1 MSARVDHLTGATV
14 EDAPPPCR
22 SCMWWQTRPG
32 KPVPDRRR
40 FVEQIEDDFGPWGKL
55 YRDDGRVVGLIQYG
69 PADMFP
75 RAAGMPAGPP
85 SRDAVLVTCAYLIAA
100 HTPWVLQ
107 SLLLAVIGECKDRGL
122 PALEAF
128 AYRYAAEETF
138 PGRFLRHRTIFPA
151 DFLRDFGFEQR
162 RSSGRI
168 ELARLDLRTLETVT
182 EASRLEWLR
191 SRLAVLGAAPAAPA
205 AP

>member
-1 MSARVDHLTGATV
+1 MSRVDHLTGATV

-32 KPVPDRRR
+32 KPVGDRRR
-40 FVEQIEDDFGPWGKL
+40 FIEEVEDGFGPWGKL
-55 YRDDGRVVGLIQYG
+55 YRDDGRVVGLIQCG
-69 PADMFP
+69 PASAFP
-75 RAAGMPAGPP
+75 RTSGMPAGPP
-85 SRDAVLVTCAYLIAA
+85 SRDAVIVTCAYLIDA

-128 AYRYAAEETF
+128 TYRYAARETF

-151 DFLRDFGFEQR
+151 DFMRDFGFEPR
-162 RSSGRI
+162 RTLGRV
-168 ELARLDLRTLETVT
+168 ELARLDLRALETVT

-191 SRLAVLGAAPAAPA
+191 RRLAVLGGAVAPAAP
-205 AP
+205 